1 MIDRVLRVPAGPPVP
16 LGRVVA
22 LVVASVVALAVPLGL
37 ATSPT
42 AAGAARTGV
51 DDHAA
56 ARTSPQVALVR
67 APELVAVGD
76 PSTAVVAGPAGSDL
90 VGQPF
95 QVIDDLDR
103 VVAQGKL
110 VAVPED
116 LEDDPVDPAPF
127 GEVALAELPRLDV
140 GGDYTV
146 VAAGASD
153 VLRAESAP
161 YAPFLQGLLDLFEF
175 NADGRESRRHGAS
188 HLHDKAAR
196 IANGPLKGTVTNLLG
211 GYMDAGDQVK
221 FTLTVAHA
229 AVLLELALSEA
240 TSTVLRDQLRRY
252 ADIAIRYLRRT
263 HPAEDLFV
271 SLVGHVETDHD
282 AGFRDPAEDDRSD
295 VARLAHRPAYAFT
308 RRTGGS
314 DAAGMVATALAL
326 ASTRTDGPAGTKLV
340 AAARDWLALA
350 EELQAP
356 WRNDYY
362 PTATWRDD
370 VAMAQVAIAA
380 VTGDGALA
388 ATGAQTLDQALAP
401 QGEVRGWQVQV
412 DGYDMGAVPAA
423 MLCGVLQV
431 DARTLVDPGVAAR
444 GCDLLAAG
452 VRDAEYKASFDAFGL
467 PAAYVWGT
475 SRSVGSAV
483 VVAQLADASG
493 DRRAVDTVRRGYGW
507 FLGANP
513 WGVRFQAGYG
523 VEEPYHW
530 AQVLS
535 PDPRP
540 VGAVVGG
547 PAPVESIVANT
558 FAPAYEP
565 GPYDTARVGY
575 RDHRRDYVSNEVSLG
590 YQAPWVLAAA
600 LSAR

>member
-1 MIDRVLRVPAGPPVP
+1 MLRLPAGPRG
-16 LGRVVA
+16 LLA
-22 LVVASVVALAVPLGL
+22 LTLSLAVPLGL
-37 ATSPT
+37 AATPAAAALPA
-42 AAGAARTGV
+42 AAGADGGTGV
-51 DDHAA
+51 
-56 ARTSPQVALVR
+56 VLVR

-76 PSTAVVAGPAGSDL
+76 PSTAVVAGPAGTDL
-90 VGQPF
+90 VGQAF
-95 QVIDDLDR
+95 EVLDDVDR
-103 VVAQGKL
+103 VVARGRL
-110 VAVPED
+110 VAVPDD
-116 LEDDPVDPAPF
+116 LEGDPVDPAPF
-127 GEVALAELPRLDV
+127 GEVALAELPALEV
-140 GGDYTV
+140 GGDYRV
-146 VAAGASD
+146 VVAGASD
-153 VLRAESAP
+153 AVRAESAP
-161 YAPFLQGLLDLFEF
+161 YPAFLRGLLDLFEF

-196 IANGPLKGTVTNLLG
+196 IANGPLRGTTTNLLG

-221 FTLTVAHA
+221 FTLTIAHA
-229 AVLLELALSEA
+229 AVLLELALRES
-240 TSTVLRDQLRRY
+240 TSTVLRSDLQRY

-282 AGFRDPAEDDRSD
+282 AGFRDPAEDDRSED
-295 VARLAHRPAYAFT
+295 RRLAHRPAYAFT
-308 RRTGGS
+308 RRTGGA

-326 ASTRTDGPAGTKLV
+326 ASTRTDGSAGTRLV
-340 AAARDWLALA
+340 GAAREWLALA
-350 EELQAP
+350 ERLQAP

-388 ATGAQTLDQALAP
+388 ATGAQTLEEALAP
-401 QGEVRGWQVQV
+401 QGRVKGWQVQV
-412 DGYDMGAVPAA
+412 DGYDMAAVPAA

-431 DARTLVDPGVAAR
+431 DARTLVDPGTAAR

-493 DRRAVDTVRRGYGW
+493 DRRADDTVRRGYGW
-507 FLGANP
+507 FLGANA

-523 VEEPYHW
+523 VEHPYHW

-547 PAPVESIVANT
+547 PAPVESIERNAV
-558 FAPAYEP
+558 APAYEP
-565 GPYDTARVGY
+565 GPFDTPAVGY
-575 RDHRRDYVSNEVSLG
+575 RDHRLDYVSNEVSLG